1 MLISQPKEPPPLA
14 PSHKALVPMLHLCSM
29 VLLAPVRA
37 REKNNSSSSLRLC
50 KDAGKSC
57 CHNGNILFG
66 TLVASFT
73 TCFCMQVVMHTA
85 PKTRWNNEAI
95 MRSELLEK
103 TFCHMMTRYRSF
115 LLVMNTNHK
124 QVGAMKV
131 NKRREER
138 SKQNRGVDLV
148 KVSKQL
154 LPKALAKPGHTGPS
168 RSCSKS
174 QTRPRSGSSRDTFA
188 ELRRGSDSI
197 RQKTKSATCCCQA
210 LLRLR
215 LR

>member
-1 MLISQPKEPPPLA
+1 
-14 PSHKALVPMLHLCSM
+14 MLHLCPT
-29 VLLAPVRA
+29 VA
-37 REKNNSSSSLRLC
+37 SSLRSALGKKTTLPPHWSSLRLC

-57 CHNGNILFG
+57 CHNGNILLR

-73 TCFCMQVVMHTA
+73 MCFCMQVVMHTA
-85 PKTRWNNEAI
+85 PKTRWNNEEI

-103 TFCHMMTRYRSF
+103 TFCHMMTRFRSF
-115 LLVMNTNHK
+115 LLVMNTTHK

-168 RSCSKS
+168 QSCSKS
-174 QTRPRSGSSRDTFA
+174 ESQTRPQSGSSRDTFA
-188 ELRRGSDSI
+188 EL
-197 RQKTKSATCCCQA
+197 
-210 LLRLR
+210 
-215 LR
+215 